1 MLSQVAKVAPEN
13 ATVLITGESGTGKEL
28 IARAIHKRSRR
39 SKEPFIRVNSAAIP
53 PSLIAA
59 ELFGYEKGAFTGA
72 NQRHIGRFESA
83 NRGTI
88 FLDEV
93 GDMPMEA
100 QIALLRVLQEH
111 EIERVG
117 GFRSI
122 PVDVRVLA
130 ATNRDL
136 SAEVDAG
143 RFRLDLFYRLNVFP
157 IEVPALRDRRDDIL
171 VLAKYFVE
179 RFAAAS
185 GRKARNID
193 GRTLELLQIY
203 DWPGNIRELQ
213 NVLQRAVILCEGG
226 TISVEEAW
234 LRRGD
239 GGKRRAPVALDS
251 FLIKQEKE
259 LIEATLEKTRGR
271 IAGPE
276 GAADKLGVPRSTLE
290 SKIRN
295 LSIDKHRFRVAV
307 GGRAV

>member
-1 MLSQVAKVAPEN
+1 MPA
-13 ATVLITGESGTGKEL
+13 ES
-28 IARAIHKRSRR
+28 
-39 SKEPFIRVNSAAIP
+39 
-53 PSLIAA
+53 
-59 ELFGYEKGAFTGA
+59 
-72 NQRHIGRFESA
+72 
-83 NRGTI
+83 
-88 FLDEV
+88 
-93 GDMPMEA
+93 

-117 GFRSI
+117 GVRSI

-157 IEVPALRDRRDDIL
+157 IEVPALRDRTDDIL

-185 GRKARNID
+185 GRKVRNID
-193 GRTLELLQIY
+193 GRTLDLLQSY

-213 NVLQRAVILCEGG
+213 NVLQRAVILCDGG
-226 TISVEEAW
+226 TISIDETW
-234 LRRGD
+234 LRRGG
-239 GGKRRAPVALDS
+239 GGKGKTPVELDS
-251 FLIKQEKE
+251 FLIKEEKE
-259 LIEATLEKTRGR
+259 LIEATLRKTRGR
-271 IAGPE
+271 IAGRE
-276 GAADKLGVPRSTLE
+276 GAAEQLGVPRSTLE